1 MIKVEHIKT
10 YGWDAAIRGM
20 RNPMNSHDKSDSYTN
35 GANGAFIVG
44 NNDLDLMHKL
54 YKAGPDHRKYLRQI
68 GISMDITAPRYWWC
82 EYDTYKVGT
91 VSNSCSTMHTIM
103 NKEFTKDDFS
113 FEYLELVSD
122 GYIEELLD
130 SLNDMRDAYIN
141 FDKYMEAGK
150 FTPDATKKKIWYALI
165 QTLPQSYNQK
175 RTVTMNYEVAVTMI
189 RQRASH
195 KLDEWREFVEI
206 LSNLPYIEDIIYG
219 REEVD
224 SSK

>member
-1 MIKVEHIKT
+1 MIKVKHIKT

-20 RNPMNSHDKSDSYTN
+20 RNPMNSHDKSDSYTD
-35 GANGAFIVG
+35 GANGTFIVG

-113 FEYLELVSD
+113 FEYLEMSTD

-130 SLNDMRDAYIN
+130 NLNDVREAYVN
-141 FDKYMEAGK
+141 YDKYMEAGK
-150 FTPDATKKKIWYALI
+150 FAPEATKKKVWYTLI
-165 QTLPQSYNQK
+165 QMLPQSYNQK
-175 RTVTMNYEVAVTMI
+175 RTVTMNYEVATTMI
-189 RQRASH
+189 RQRTNH
-195 KLDEWREFVEI
+195 KLDEWFDFVEV
-206 LSNLPYIEDIIYG
+206 LRKQPYINEIMFG
-219 REEVD
+219 RAE
-224 SSK
+224 